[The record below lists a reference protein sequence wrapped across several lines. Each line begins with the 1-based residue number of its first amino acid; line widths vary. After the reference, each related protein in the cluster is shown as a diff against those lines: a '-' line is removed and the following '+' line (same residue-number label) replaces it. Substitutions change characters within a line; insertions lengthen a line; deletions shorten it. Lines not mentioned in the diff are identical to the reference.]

1 MENTLATIDKAF
13 KVEMMKMPPPL
24 LNTKICDLG
33 GGFLGFLSVLCVP
46 CLTFILVFCFF
57 FLRGLLLQ

>member
-33 GGFLGFLSVLCVP
+33 GGFLSVLCVP
-46 CLTFILVFCFF
+46 CLTFILGFFFF